1 MKKIISVCFI
11 FLIFFLGL
19 SFANANLYWS
29 QEANAN
35 YDLGVTGV
43 RGIAYGSNYL
53 NPIENI
59 TGSDYYL
66 CPITKSD
73 YTPIVSDFGQT
84 GELKVVV
91 TDKSTDKLSVYNP
104 DCTLFQE
111 IYIDEDIIAMP
122 VLLRPKNYF
131 DQQIVVLTTNRLKSY
146 EYDLDLGYF
155 VEKLDVSNRG
165 GFPSR
170 FQAYYLTCLDELWDS
185 ARNPKCIVVGW
196 GEADYSFAEI
206 IDMVDGTY
214 IEEAEILEYDDYGY
228 YYLRQYDGY
237 NGLSNI
243 RNPIDENDFYLPFG
257 FYRIVSDKYYGN
269 LLDGT
274 ANYLAEYHSS
284 VFSYH
289 FKDSL
294 FVDSSDFVA
303 RIGNSYRLFSYRYS
317 GNSSGNSYY
326 SSVFINDL
334 SGNNLFYL
342 ASTETGTGT
351 FDMDNVTYKRFSNWA
366 VADYD
371 KDGSNEAC
379 FLVKKVN
386 DEVWLQCYESTL
398 SESNGDIRINYTG
411 LINNVSNI
419 VLADFIPGKNVLGIA
434 TREGIFYPN
443 DKVFSTNKSADFGFP
458 ITTISNIYSQ
468 VPMYVY
474 TDSDEGF
481 IVYADVELDSCGN
494 GDCEYWESPL
504 SCCDYDD
511 CLAGNSTRCDCCYF
525 PPDVDYEGEYREGSP
540 CETDDDCEGNLICEY
555 GVCTKLIFGGECEQD
570 SDCLS
575 GECLNGYCT
584 KTSWWNKLSASKDQ
598 QFGDDVNTNNF
609 IALFFIIAIAG
620 YLMFHGNILAGILA
634 MFILAIFFTI
644 VGWLSVFILFGFILT
659 GLIAI
664 VIKMMVGG
672 QSG

>member
-19 SFANANLYWS
+19 SFVNANLYWS

-53 NPIENI
+53 NPVSDV
-59 TGSDYYL
+59 TGGDYEW
-66 CPITKSD
+66 CSITKSD
-73 YTPIVSDFGQT
+73 YTPIISDFGQT
-84 GELKVVV
+84 GVLKVVV
-91 TDKSTDKLSVYNP
+91 TDKTSDKLSVYNP
-104 DCTLFQE
+104 DCSLFQE
-111 IYIDEDIIAMP
+111 IDVGIDIRAMP
-122 VLLRPKNYF
+122 VLLRPKSYF
-131 DQQIVVLTTNRLKSY
+131 DQQIVVLTSTHLKSY
-146 EYDLDLGYF
+146 EYGLDLGYF
-155 VEKLDVSNRG
+155 VEKISISYQGHTNNTN
-165 GFPSR
+165 
-170 FQAYYLTCLDELWDS
+170 YLTCLDEYFDS
-185 ARNPKCIVVGW
+185 ERNLKCFVVSWTG
-196 GEADYSFAEI
+196 ATSDIMQF
-206 IDMVDGTY
+206 DMINETY
-214 IEEAEILEYDDYGY
+214 TYEYNELKYANY
-228 YYLRQYDGY
+228 MKEFTY
-237 NGLSNI
+237 NGLSNF
-243 RNPIDENDFYLPFG
+243 RNPTDDEDFYIPIG
-257 FYRIVSDKYYGN
+257 FYDRDVDSSEEYYGN
-269 LLDGT
+269 LLNGT
-274 ANYLAEYHSS
+274 ADYLDEYFGENVFGSSETNYR
-284 VFSYH
+284 
-289 FKDSL
+289 DT
-294 FVDSSDFVA
+294 SDFVA
-303 RIGNSYRLFSYRYS
+303 KIGNNYRIFSYRFTGGGTHIY
-317 GNSSGNSYY
+317 N
-326 SSVFINDL
+326 SVFISDL
-334 SGNNLFYL
+334 SGNNLLYQTSDEVGSEAIADL
-342 ASTETGTGT
+342 MNNISL
-351 FDMDNVTYKRFSNWA
+351 KRYSNWA

-379 FLVKKVN
+379 FLVKLAN
-386 DEVWLQCYESTL
+386 DEIWLQCYESTL
-398 SESNGDIRINYTG
+398 SESNGDIRVNYTS
-411 LINNVSNI
+411 LIGNVSNF
-419 VLADFIPGKNVLGIA
+419 VLADFVPTKNVLGIA
-434 TREGIFYPN
+434 TKEGIFYPD
-443 DKVFSTNKSADFGFP
+443 DKVFSTDKLAGFGFP
-458 ITTISNIYSQ
+458 ITTISNIHSQ

-511 CLAGNSTRCDCCYF
+511 CLAGNSTRCNCCDF

-584 KTSWWNKLSASKDQ
+584 KASWWNKLSASKDQ

-620 YLMFHGNILAGILA
+620 YLMFNGNILAGILA

>member
-1 MKKIISVCFI
+1 MKKIISVCFM
-11 FLIFFLGL
+11 FLIFILGL
-19 SFANANLYWS
+19 SFVNANLYWS

-53 NPIENI
+53 NPVSDV
-59 TGSDYYL
+59 TGGDYEW

-73 YTPIVSDFGQT
+73 YTPIISDFGQT
-84 GELKVVV
+84 GDLKVVV
-91 TDKSTDKLSVYNP
+91 TDKTSDKLSVYNP
-104 DCTLFQE
+104 DCSLFQE
-111 IYIDEDIIAMP
+111 IDVGSSIDAMP

-131 DQQIVVLTTNRLKSY
+131 DQQIIVLTEGFLKSY

-155 VEKLDVSNRG
+155 ILVGTTELHSSGSINY
-165 GFPSR
+165 
-170 FQAYYLTCLDELWDS
+170 YYLTCFDFVFDS
-185 ARNPKCIVVGW
+185 ENDLQCI
-196 GEADYSFAEI
+196 AI
-206 IDMVDGTY
+206 
-214 IEEAEILEYDDYGY
+214 GY
-228 YYLRQYDGY
+228 YLTSSYVALCNMENFSMISYEVDSITYPILFKEIGY
-237 NGLSNI
+237 NGLSNF
-243 RNPIDENDFYLPFG
+243 RSPVDDDSFYIPLG
-257 FYRIVSDKYYGN
+257 FYEMRTDKYYGD
-269 LLDGT
+269 LLNVTGSSLISYYGSNVFTD
-274 ANYLAEYHSS
+274 ADENYY
-284 VFSYH
+284 
-289 FKDSL
+289 K
-294 FVDSSDFVA
+294 DSSDFIA
-303 RIGNSYRLFSYRYS
+303 KIGNNYRIFSYRYS

-398 SESNGDIRINYTG
+398 SESNGDIRVNYTS
-411 LINNVSNI
+411 IMNDNVSNF
-419 VLADFIPGKNVLGIA
+419 VLADFVPTKSVLGIA
-434 TREGIFYPN
+434 TKEGIFYPD
-443 DKVFSTNKSADFGFP
+443 DKVFSTDKLAGFGFP
-458 ITTISNIYSQ
+458 ITTISNTYGQ

-494 GDCEYWESPL
+494 GECEYWESPL

-584 KTSWWNKLSASKDQ
+584 KSSWWNKLSASKDQ

-620 YLMFHGNILAGILA
+620 YLMFNGNVLAGILA